1 MVKGIVGQMEPFNC
15 EQGEGW
21 STYIE
26 RLEQYFAANDITTG
40 AKKVAVL
47 LTVEGPEAYGLIRDL
62 STPDKHKDKSY
73 QEIVAAMKD
82 YLNPRPIVIAEH
94 YKFHQ

>member
-1 MVKGIVGQMEPFNC
+1 MATGIVGQMEPFNC

-21 STYIE
+21 STYVE

-47 LTVEGPEAYGLIRDL
+47 LTVVGPEAYGLIRDL
-62 STPDKHKDKSY
+62 LTPRTNLMGRLC
-73 QEIVAAMKD
+73 Q
-82 YLNPRPIVIAEH
+82 
-94 YKFHQ
+94 Q